1 MKTGKRFL
9 AAFVALVCAI
19 VPVHGQVSD
28 ARVSLR
34 VEGRQLSEVVQYLR
48 EQSGQN
54 IVVVE
59 GGDTPIS
66 LDLTDVAW
74 REALDLAA
82 ELAGCVVEERT
93 AGVLAVTRPPRVNFS
108 FDGAELTQVIDTIA
122 KLSGANIVIAPEVS
136 GTLSL
141 RLSNVP
147 WRDAL
152 DVAVKTLGFVVV
164 EEDRGILRIV
174 DPLSLQAQMETRS
187 YQLRYIRPDTKYL
200 PKIESEFVQS
210 TQKVQQQQGAGGNAT
225 QQAEKTFPVI
235 VALKKALTQGG
246 DLDYIKSQN
255 VIIVRDTAQVHAMIA
270 DMLAKLDIE
279 PAQIFMDVKF
289 VSTSNDDLYS
299 LGVDYGEFG
308 PQVTLSG
315 GQIPVTL
322 PFNLGAGGFEDTIIA
337 NSSGEGPYADSTLN
351 QGSTVI
357 PSTVFGALS
366 FTNWAATLRLLQR
379 DTTMEVVQAPKLIAL
394 DGREATIFVGET
406 IRYAQAKSEQG
417 QAGGLQ
423 LSVEEAQ
430 NSPVATGF
438 QLLVLPNV
446 IPGTNKVVMEIIP
459 KETTL
464 TGKGDNP
471 KGFDIFT
478 VGASGLEG
486 SIALPRERSSTI
498 VTSMLLESGQT
509 AVIGGLTTESDVE
522 TKSEVPGLSK
532 IPLLGWLFRHESR
545 TRGKQSLL
553 VFITPSV
560 VRSAGE
566 SQRLLER
573 ELGKRHGRYGE
584 RLRQIL
590 YGEGYDPGHASME
603 SGTEDASWSAS
614 TPARASGSSDPVEL
628 GGVGTGGSH

>member
-1 MKTGKRFL
+1 MKTGKSIL
-9 AAFVALVCAI
+9 GAFVALVCTLA
-19 VPVHGQVSD
+19 PVHGQVSD

-66 LDLTDVAW
+66 LDLTDVSW

-93 AGVLAVTRPPRVNFS
+93 AGVLAVARPPRVNFS

-136 GTLSL
+136 GTLTL

-152 DVAVKTLGFVVV
+152 DVAAKTLGFVVV
-164 EEDRGILRIV
+164 EEDRGILRVV

-187 YQLRYIRPDTKYL
+187 YQLRYIRPDTKYV
-200 PKIESEFVQS
+200 PVIESEFVQS
-210 TQKVQQQQGAGGNAT
+210 TQKVQAQQTSGANAT
-225 QQAEKTFPVI
+225 QAAEKTFPVI
-235 VALKKALTQGG
+235 QALKKALSQGG
-246 DLDYIKSQN
+246 DLDYIKGQN
-255 VIIVRDTAQVHAMIA
+255 VIIVRDTAQVHSEIA
-270 DMLAKLDIE
+270 AMLAKLDIE

-308 PQVTLSG
+308 PQVSLSG

-322 PFNLGAGGFEDTIIA
+322 PFNLGSGGFEDSIIV
-337 NSSGEGPYADSTLN
+337 NTTGEGPYADPALN
-351 QGSTVI
+351 AGSTVI
-357 PSTVFGALS
+357 PSTVYGALS

-509 AVIGGLTTESDVE
+509 AMVGGLSTESDVE

-532 IPLLGWLFRHESR
+532 IPLLGWLFRHEAR
-545 TRGKQSLL
+545 TRAKQSLL

-560 VRSAGE
+560 VRSASE
-566 SQRLLER
+566 SQRLLDL

-584 RLRQIL
+584 RLRQLL
-590 YGEGYDPGHASME
+590 YGDGEGYDPGHSSMD
-603 SGTEDASWSAS
+603 SSAEDASW
-614 TPARASGSSDPVEL
+614 ARPEVAAASGSR
-628 GGVGTGGSH
+628 